1 MEKMLASCSLA
12 HKYTSQELMEYISKI
27 ESNSYT
33 PLLFMLYMLVCSL
46 LALILLT

>member
-27 ESNSYT
+27 ESNSYA
-33 PLLFMLYMLVCSL
+33 PRSCSL
-46 LALILLT
+46 LVLILLT